1 MKSLVFQI
9 VLMALAL
16 ALAMTSP
23 LLLSAENSA
32 ESFDV
37 KEHYDKTEVMI
48 PMRDGVKL
56 FTAIYTPKNH
66 TQRYPILLYRTP
78 YSISAYGED
87 YVAPAKL
94 APSLE
99 MLAEGYIFVSQD
111 LRGTYC
117 I

>member
-9 VLMALAL
+9 VLMALA
-16 ALAMTSP
+16 MTAP
-23 LLLSAENSA
+23 MLLTAENSA
-32 ESFDV
+32 ELFDV

-56 FTAIYTPKNH
+56 FTAIYTPKNR

-78 YSISAYGED
+78 YSIGAYGED

-99 MLAEGYIFVSQD
+99 MLAEGYIFASQD
-111 LRGTYC
+111 LRGT
-117 I
+117 